1 MKLNDLVGEFRI
13 ILTNEESAV
22 LDRMEDVAFL
32 SSYNE
37 RDRYVIENLI
47 RKSLVSKVV
56 RNGEVLVV
64 RND

>member
-1 MKLNDLVGEFRI
+1 MKLNELVGEFRVI
-13 ILTNEESAV
+13 MTNEESEI
-22 LDRMEDVAFL
+22 LERMEEVSYV

-37 RDRYVIENLI
+37 RERYVIENLI

-56 RNGEVLVV
+56 RDGVVLVV